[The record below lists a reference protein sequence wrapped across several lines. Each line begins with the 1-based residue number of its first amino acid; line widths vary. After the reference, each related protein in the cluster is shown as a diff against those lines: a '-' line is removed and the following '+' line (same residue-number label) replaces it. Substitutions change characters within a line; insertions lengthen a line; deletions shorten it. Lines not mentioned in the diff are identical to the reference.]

1 MIKLFFIILGIILIV
16 LEFSIFEL
24 KIPNNIDK
32 DKEYKYTL
40 LIWLIFFI
48 SVITYFLIFNDS
60 IIHHQYIEGEII
72 CGLKKSQNVNYY
84 NFISLMFDLINALLF
99 HSVWVLNK
107 SQNIESKFS
116 KVFILKP
123 IYNKDKMNIIPYI
136 SFSIILI
143 CIYNTV
149 TFSKLKIGGK
159 TKIVFNENADF
170 FEFNE
175 NFYGNFYIG
184 CGCLIF
190 IAKNGLNYKNELD
203 IMDTDIR
210 NIDINE
216 KENQN
221 SLLLGIN

>member
-1 MIKLFFIILGIILIV
+1 MKELFFIILGIILII
-16 LEFSIFEL
+16 LELPIFEL
-24 KIPNNIDK
+24 EIPKNIDK

-40 LIWLIFFI
+40 LIWLVCFI
-48 SVITYFLIFNDS
+48 SVIIYFFIFNDS
-60 IIHHQYIEGEII
+60 IIHHQYIEGDII
-72 CGLKKSQNVNYY
+72 FGLKKSQNVNYY
-84 NFISLMFDLINALLF
+84 NFISLMFGLINALLF

-107 SQNIESKFS
+107 SQNIEAKFS

-123 IYNKDKMNIIPYI
+123 IYYERQNIIPYI

-203 IMDTDIR
+203 ILETDIR
-210 NIDINE
+210 NIDLDINDNE
-216 KENQN
+216 KQT
-221 SLLLGIN
+221 SLL

>member
-1 MIKLFFIILGIILIV
+1 MKQLFFIILGIILIV
-16 LEFSIFEL
+16 LEFPVFEL
-24 KIPNNIDK
+24 NIPDNIFK
-32 DKEYKYTL
+32 DKEYEYIL

-48 SVITYFLIFNDS
+48 SVIIYFLIFNDS
-60 IIHHQYIEGEII
+60 IIHHQYIEGDII
-72 CGLKKSQNVNYY
+72 FGLKKSQNVNYY
-84 NFISLMFDLINALLF
+84 NFISLMFGLINALLF

>member
-1 MIKLFFIILGIILIV
+1 MVDFF
-16 LEFSIFEL
+16 
-24 KIPNNIDK
+24 
-32 DKEYKYTL
+32 
-40 LIWLIFFI
+40 
-48 SVITYFLIFNDS
+48 YF
-60 IIHHQYIEGEII
+60 
-72 CGLKKSQNVNYY
+72 GLKKSQNVNYY

-107 SQNIESKFS
+107 SQNIEAKFS

-123 IYNKDKMNIIPYI
+123 IYYDGQNIIPYI

-149 TFSKLKIGGK
+149 TFSKLKICGK

-203 IMDTDIR
+203 IIETDIR
-210 NIDINE
+210 NIDIDINDDE
-216 KENQN
+216 KLT
-221 SLLLGIN
+221 SLL